1 MSTRARCVALVA
13 TVLVLA
19 AVQPE
24 AASPAGGY
32 FKGVEL
38 IDQDGQTVDLYEVM
52 KGRTIVVNSFFTTCT
67 SSCPVMSGTL
77 GAVQTRFRERMG
89 KDLVLASISVD
100 PEHDTPATLK
110 QYAQHVKALPGW
122 LFLTGSREQVERALG
137 KLGQSVVSREEH
149 YNVMIVGNDR
159 TGLWK
164 KAFALAKPEDV
175 VGIVGSV
182 LDDSGTAGEGTPAH
196 E

>member
-1 MSTRARCVALVA
+1 MNAKALRASVVA
-13 TVLVLA
+13 TLFLLA
-19 AVQPE
+19 AWQPE

-32 FKGVEL
+32 FKGVQL
-38 IDQDGQTVDLYEVM
+38 VDQDGQTVDLYEVM

-67 SSCPVMSGTL
+67 SSCPIMSGTL
-77 GAVQTRFRERMG
+77 GAVQARFRERMG

-100 PEHDTPATLK
+100 PEHDTPAALK
-110 QYAQHVKALPGW
+110 LYAQHVKAAPGW

-175 VGIVGSV
+175 VAIVGSV

-196 E
+196 